1 MDPPYLHV
9 TESGMGR
16 ENGVQFWTKV
26 PLTSQIVAQGPVDD
40 FSRWYSTQALR
51 TALPPLG
58 VTVSPL
64 VPWLLWNLWIARNK
78 LVFEGK
84 IFQVDDIISKASA
97 EARAWENANAGKK
110 LARKKL
116 NPVRV
121 STPHPFSCWIDGAW
135 QESTRA
141 GSMGW
146 IIKNEEDAVL
156 CRGSSNRTHVESAL
170 VAEALA
176 LRDALKQAND
186 LQLQSLH
193 ISSDSQVLIS
203 TLREGRDLNEI
214 AGVLTDIRNL
224 ATLFCP
230 LSFSFVPRLENIQ
243 ADSLAKAS
251 LARLAL

>member
-1 MDPPYLHV
+1 MQFQWALCLQYGEYSQHLTAKDVESWKPYHTFSPHV
-9 TESGMGR
+9 LLQFSSGL
-16 ENGVQFWTKV
+16 KSLL
-26 PLTSQIVAQGPVDD
+26 PLKSLLRDRWMISQD
-40 FSRWYSTQALR
+40 
-51 TALPPLG
+51 
-58 VTVSPL
+58 
-64 VPWLLWNLWIARNK
+64 
-78 LVFEGK
+78 GK

-141 GSMGW
+141 GGMGW

-193 ISSDSQVLIS
+193 ISSDSQLYKFGEKKMPK
-203 TLREGRDLNEI
+203 T
-214 AGVLTDIRNL
+214 
-224 ATLFCP
+224 
-230 LSFSFVPRLENIQ
+230 
-243 ADSLAKAS
+243 
-251 LARLAL
+251 